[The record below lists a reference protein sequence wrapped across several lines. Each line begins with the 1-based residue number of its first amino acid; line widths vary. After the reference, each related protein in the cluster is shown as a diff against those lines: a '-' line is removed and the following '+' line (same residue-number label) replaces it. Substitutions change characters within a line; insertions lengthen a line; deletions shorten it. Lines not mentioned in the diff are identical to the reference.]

1 MSQILEV
8 LAIDDDLAF
17 VGTLKTF
24 FGDYGMKVA
33 TISDAVL
40 STAVDFGNFKVVL
53 LDLDMPGMSGE
64 EVLQRIVAADGRPT
78 VIIVSSHSDLETRI
92 KLLEQGADFFI
103 AKPVDLT
110 ELLLI
115 SKRSMG
121 RVVPEFEAITQWS
134 LSRLQHTICS
144 PTGMVFGLT
153 SSEFLILEQLFG
165 TCPDFVSKEKLVKAI
180 TTREGD
186 AAFASFRSL
195 EVMISRMRTRFSV
208 TDHPLPIKA
217 LRNVGY
223 VFHGHGKLTD

>member
-1 MSQILEV
+1 MSQLPEI
-8 LAIDDDLAF
+8 LAIDDDQAF
-17 VGTLKTF
+17 IGNLKTY
-24 FGDYGMKVA
+24 FGDHGMKVA

-40 STAVDFGNFKVVL
+40 STAVNFENFKLVL
-53 LDLDMPGMSGE
+53 LDLEMPGMSGQ
-64 EVLQRIVAADGRPT
+64 EVLQRIVETNGSPT
-78 VIIVSSHSDLETRI
+78 IIIVSSHSDLENRI
-92 KLLEQGADFFI
+92 KLLERGADFFV

-115 SKRSMG
+115 CTRSMG
-121 RVVPEFEAITQWS
+121 RVVPEFEATTRWS
-134 LSRLQHTICS
+134 ISRMKHTICS

-153 SSEFLILEQLFG
+153 SSEFLILEQLFE

-195 EVMISRMRTRFSV
+195 EVMISRMRTRFSA

-223 VFHGHGKLTD
+223 VFHGNGKLTD